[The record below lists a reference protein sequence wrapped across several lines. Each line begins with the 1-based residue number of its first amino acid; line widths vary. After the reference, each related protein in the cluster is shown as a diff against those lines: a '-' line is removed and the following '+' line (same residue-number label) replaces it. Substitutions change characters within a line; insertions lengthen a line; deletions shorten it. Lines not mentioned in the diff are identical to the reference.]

1 MPVVPIGPVGAA
13 AEASSPQQVGQAVA
27 GLFEALVQRAA
38 ALERAAESEVARLA
52 RGEGDVGQAMLTLQ
66 EAALGIG
73 ILAQVRDR
81 VLAAY
86 QQLMS
91 MPV

>member
-1 MPVVPIGPVGAA
+1 MPVEPVGPVGAA
-13 AEASSPQQVGQAVA
+13 PGPSSPQQVGQAVA
-27 GLFEALVQRAA
+27 GLFERLVEQAA
-38 ALERAAESEVARLA
+38 QLERAAESEAARLA
-52 RGEGDVGQAMLTLQ
+52 RGEGDVARAMLALQ

-73 ILAQVRDR
+73 ILAQARDR